1 MRNNVNSVWTGKF
14 RGSFAMVGGDPM
26 EKVGTSVR
34 GTRVFDKRF
43 LSLSLWSGF
52 YQKLSFFE
60 QNTERMGVGGG
71 NSTRKLVHSIHLHA
85 FHVYDIR
92 LDFHLE
98 FKTRFTQT
106 PIIIMSLKLGHIIF
120 KVIIDSFQKFEDLE
134 IFLENVVCT
143 KSELQNI

>member
-1 MRNNVNSVWTGKF
+1 
-14 RGSFAMVGGDPM
+14 MVGGDPM

-34 GTRVFDKRF
+34 GTGTRVFDKRF
-43 LSLSLWSGF
+43 LSLSLSLWSGF

-60 QNTERMGVGGG
+60 QNTERMEVGGG

-85 FHVYDIR
+85 FHVYDMR

-106 PIIIMSLKLGHIIF
+106 PIIMSLKLGHIIF
-120 KVIIDSFQKFEDLE
+120 
-134 IFLENVVCT
+134 
-143 KSELQNI
+143 